1 LGNEKEIF
9 SKGAINMSQA
19 MIPDVQFSDNT
30 NQRTPCVLVLDGSSS
45 MDGRPIEQLNEGLKT
60 FESQLKSNSQ
70 TALRVQVLVL
80 RIGGHE
86 EAEVLCDWCDA
97 IDFQAPFITA
107 NGTTP
112 LGIGMQMALDR
123 VETQKRTYDANGIS
137 STRPWIMIISDG
149 EPNDQGWEDVA
160 RRCRDAE
167 TRKKVAIYPIG
178 TESAN
183 FDALALF
190 SSKSPKKLKG
200 LNFNELFIWLSRSM
214 TAVSSSSPGE
224 TVQLPAAGWMEAEA

>member
-1 LGNEKEIF
+1 
-9 SKGAINMSQA
+9 MSSE

-30 NQRTPCVLVLDGSSS
+30 NQRTPCVLILDGSSS
-45 MDGRPIEQLNEGLKT
+45 MAGQPINQLNEGLRT
-60 FESQLKSNSQ
+60 FESQLKSNQQ
-70 TALRVQVLVL
+70 TALRVQVLVI

-86 EAEVLCDWCDA
+86 QVDVLCDWCDA
-97 IDFQAPFITA
+97 IDFKAPVIEA

-112 LGIGMQMALDR
+112 LGVGMQMALDK
-123 VETQKRTYDANGIS
+123 VEAQKSNYDANGIS

-149 EPNDQGWEDVA
+149 EPNDYGWEEVA
-160 RRCRDAE
+160 RRSCEAE
-167 TRKKVAIYPIG
+167 NRKKVAVYPIG

-183 FDALALF
+183 FDSLALF
-190 SSKSPKKLKG
+190 SNKSPQKLKG

-224 TVQLPAAGWMEAEA
+224 RVQLPPAGWMDAEA